1 VSVVGATDDVDVST
15 APPSTARVVLTGGGR
30 GIGHAAA
37 VRLAALGLPLVL
49 GVRDIERGL
58 TARRAILQA
67 VPGADVALLP
77 LDLASL
83 GSVRDFAARYADAHG
98 PWTSLVLNAGV
109 VLEPK
114 RVLTQDGFEMHFGV
128 NHLGHFAL
136 TGLLLPLA
144 APDARIVTV
153 SSIAA
158 RMGHIHFHDL
168 RSDHGYRPFKAYAT
182 SKRANLVFAGAL
194 HRRIQDEGW
203 SLRSVATHPG
213 YALSPARLR
222 SPLHLA
228 ERVFA
233 HDHSSAAQTIVT
245 AVTDPAISGGQYV
258 FPSGPLHLSGAP
270 EVEALPPL
278 AHDELLGTRLWR
290 ISGQLT
296 RIPW

>member
-1 VSVVGATDDVDVST
+1 MSAADGRADSGA
-15 APPSTARVVLTGGGR
+15 PVVLTGGAR
-30 GIGHAAA
+30 GVGHAAA
-37 VRLAALGLPLVL
+37 IRLAGMGLPLVL

-58 TARRAILQA
+58 TARRSIVAA
-67 VPGADVALLP
+67 APGADVALLP

-98 PWTSLVLNAGV
+98 PWSALVLNAGV
-109 VLEPK
+109 IMEPR

-136 TGLLLPLA
+136 TGLMLPLA
-144 APDARIVTV
+144 AQQARVVTV

-168 RSDHGYRPFKAYAT
+168 RSDHGYKPFRAYAT

-194 HRRIQDEGW
+194 HRRIQEERW
-203 SLRSVATHPG
+203 SLRSIATHPG
-213 YALSPARLR
+213 YALAPAKLR

-228 ERVFA
+228 ERAFA
-233 HDHSSAAQTIVT
+233 HDHASAAETLVT
-245 AVTDPAISGGQYV
+245 AVTDPALIGGEYV
-258 FPSGPLHLSGAP
+258 FPSGPLHLSGSP
-270 EVEALPPL
+270 EASPLPPL
-278 AHDELLGTRLWR
+278 ARDELLGTRLWR